1 MKINDEFN
9 YDYLRSE
16 RAKIENMI
24 DSLKKQEIESKDSE
38 DRFRIINELKIY
50 REQIA
55 CLNATIPDQKST
67 YGTYLNESLYSTL
80 FNDSY
85 MNLEEEKTMIYDNQ
99 QFIPL
104 IAKFGEKST
113 TYFEDYELSKLY
125 RAKKHIIKSANRIVS
140 YDDILSINHDF
151 YNSLEDKEI
160 VDAFN
165 TIFNNRDNNLRFNG
179 NRSYTKYFVDT
190 NHRIQSLISLEAEE
204 EDMNIMGTAHEYGH
218 AIENWLK
225 DWKKQKQDDVFTELI
240 SQFFQTLICKYLI
253 DNNIYKTRAINYDIL
268 YYHFIV
274 SNCAS
279 VLVFDSAKDME
290 FKERK
295 EFYDY
300 VKGSYDQH
308 LYENIKGNTFSDCFK
323 YSFPYSVVIELM
335 DTYDKDP
342 EYALYLLKEVAK
354 DSKSDRYNFLKEHNI
369 EVGTH
374 VEDYVRKIRQNI
386 KNIK

>member
-16 RAKIENMI
+16 RTKIENMI
-24 DSLKKQEIESKDSE
+24 DSLKKQEIEAKDSD
-38 DRFRIINELKIY
+38 DRFRIINELKTY
-50 REQIA
+50 RDQIA
-55 CLNATIPDQKST
+55 CLNATIPGQKST
-67 YGTYLNESLYSTL
+67 YGTSLIGSLYSAL
-80 FNDSY
+80 YNNSY
-85 MNLEEEKTMIYDNQ
+85 MNLEEDKKMIYDNQ

-104 IAKFGEKST
+104 LAKFGEKSAT
-113 TYFEDYELSKLY
+113 CFEDYELSKLY
-125 RAKKHIIKSANRIVS
+125 SAKRHIIKNANRIVS
-140 YDDILSINHDF
+140 YNDILSITRDF

-165 TIFNNRDNNLRFNG
+165 TIFNNRDNNLRFKG
-179 NRSYTKYFVDT
+179 KRSYTMYFIDT
-190 NHRIQSLISLEAEE
+190 NHKIRSLISLEAEQ
-204 EDMNIMGTAHEYGH
+204 EDMNIMGAAHEYGH

-225 DWKKQKQDDVFTELI
+225 DWKKQNEDDVFTELI

-253 DNNIYKTRAINYDIL
+253 DNDIYKTRAINYDIL
-268 YYHFIV
+268 YYHFMM
-274 SNCAS
+274 SYCAS
-279 VLVFDSAKDME
+279 VLVFDSAKDKE

-300 VKGSYDQH
+300 VKESYSQP
-308 LYENIKGNTFSDCFK
+308 LYDNIKGNTFSNCFM

-335 DTYDKDP
+335 NIYEKDP
-342 EYALYLLKEVAK
+342 QYALYLLKEVAK
-354 DSKSDRYNFLKEHNI
+354 DSKADRYDFLIKHNI
-369 EVGTH
+369 EVGAH